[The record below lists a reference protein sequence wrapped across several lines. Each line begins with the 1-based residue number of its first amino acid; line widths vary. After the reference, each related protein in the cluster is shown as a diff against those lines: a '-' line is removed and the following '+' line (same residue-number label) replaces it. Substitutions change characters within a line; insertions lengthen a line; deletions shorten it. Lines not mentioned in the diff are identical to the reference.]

1 MKTRRNKS
9 HKKRKSIKNKRKKT
23 NKKWSTAIDKAQQVL
38 KRTGSLNQA
47 RIALRVQ
54 AAHNARKLFG
64 PLV

>member
-1 MKTRRNKS
+1 MRTKRIKNSKRKTR
-9 HKKRKSIKNKRKKT
+9 KNKRGG
-23 NKKWSTAIDKAQQVL
+23 KKWSTAIDKAQKVL
-38 KRTGSLNQA
+38 KKTGSLSKA